1 MNKNIHVSKTDKL
14 NKEIVYSI
22 IHNTETCIFKDI
34 QYIRKN
40 SESICDCAQCLFYAS
55 ILHGQK
61 LAALKEDLKFESLKK
76 IITTPLILQA
86 LVNGSIN
93 TITILFFSLTLSFTF
108 AFGKMLM
115 VKETRYP
122 NEPSSGIYVGITK
135 QHIERVVLYQP
146 PNQLSAPSNLRIIQ

>member
-1 MNKNIHVSKTDKL
+1 MSKNIHVSKMDKL

-22 IHNTETCIFKDI
+22 IHNTETCIFKKDI

-93 TITILFFSLTLSFTF
+93 TITILFISLTLSFTF

-115 VKETRYP
+115 IKEARYP

-146 PNQLSAPSNLRIIQ
+146 QISAPSNLRIAP